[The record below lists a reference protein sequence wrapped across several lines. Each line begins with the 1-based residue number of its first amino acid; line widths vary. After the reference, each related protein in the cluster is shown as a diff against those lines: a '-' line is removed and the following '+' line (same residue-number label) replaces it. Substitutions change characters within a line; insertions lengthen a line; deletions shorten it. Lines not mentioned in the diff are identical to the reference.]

1 MDVQFQ
7 KSIFGILVPNGPYS
21 KVLPYGHVN
30 PYKNGHY
37 GYLVENGHY
46 GLT

>member
-21 KVLPYGHVN
+21 KVLPWFLTEVN
-30 PYKNGHY
+30 VVFTSTNLLEM
-37 GYLVENGHY
+37 YL
-46 GLT
+46 